1 MDEEREVL
9 KNYLGKDDFTALSPP
24 PTGSKITQEN
34 DDIYAKD
41 DRVSIRIYP
50 LNSGDWGYE
59 MDVYI
64 RDKKSDLTMRGEL
77 PEDFYKNP
85 HGLKFHLFEVM

>member
-1 MDEEREVL
+1 M
-9 KNYLGKDDFTALSPP
+9 S
-24 PTGSKITQEN
+24 
-34 DDIYAKD
+34 
-41 DRVSIRIYP
+41 
-50 LNSGDWGYE
+50 SGGWGYE

>member
-1 MDEEREVL
+1 MDEEREAL

-24 PTGSKITQEN
+24 PKGSKITQEN